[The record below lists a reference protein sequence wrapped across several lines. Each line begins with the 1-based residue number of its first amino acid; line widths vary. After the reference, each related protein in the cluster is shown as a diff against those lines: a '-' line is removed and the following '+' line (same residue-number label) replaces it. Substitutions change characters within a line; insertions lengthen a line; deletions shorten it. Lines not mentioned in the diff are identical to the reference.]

1 MKSFRELEVWRASM
15 DLVEQVYGLVAE
27 FPREEKYALSDQL
40 RRAAVSIPSNIA
52 EGFGRE
58 THKDFAHFI
67 AQARGSLYEVDTQV
81 ELAKR
86 CGFVTDTDGV
96 CETIGKISKMLS
108 SLLRHLK
115 STHAPSAKGVLSA
128 ECLVP
133 SAERVRSAEGVLS
146 AECLVPGAGRV
157 PVTSNAPS
165 TKHQA
170 PGTHHHSPQTR
181 QTSHTTHQAL
191 STRH

>member
-133 SAERVRSAEGVLS
+133 SAERVLS
-146 AECLVPGAGRV
+146 AECLVHSDRRV